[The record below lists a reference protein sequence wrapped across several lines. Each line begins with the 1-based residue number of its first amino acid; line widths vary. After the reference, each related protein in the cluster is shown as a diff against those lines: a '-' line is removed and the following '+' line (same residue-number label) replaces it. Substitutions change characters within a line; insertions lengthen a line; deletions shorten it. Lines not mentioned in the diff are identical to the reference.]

1 MVMALNGIEN
11 DSGEHA
17 YEEREA
23 VAVFDDE
30 KSLNAAVDELFQVG
44 VRQEDLSLLADS
56 ARVQSG
62 SVTTEELED
71 KDNVERKAFVS
82 SDTRVEGLAAL
93 VGVPAYVAGAGAAAI
108 VATGGAALIPTIAVV
123 AGSGLTGGAL
133 GLVFARAFGRRH
145 AERIQQQIADGGLIL
160 WVHAADPTND
170 AKIIEILKRH
180 SARDVHVHV
189 VKRSWGVADVP
200 LHDFNPDPLLR
211 S

>member
-1 MVMALNGIEN
+1 MVGNSDKDN
-11 DSGEHA
+11 DSGEHI

-23 VAVFDDE
+23 VAVFNDE
-30 KSLNAAVDELFQVG
+30 KSLNAAVDELLQAG
-44 VRQEDLSLLADS
+44 VPQEDLSLLADS

-62 SVTTEELED
+62 AVTTEELED
-71 KDNVERKAFVS
+71 KDGVERKAYVS
-82 SDTRVEGLAAL
+82 SDSRVEGMAAM

-123 AGSGLTGGAL
+123 CGSGLTGGAL

-145 AERIQQQIADGGLIL
+145 AERIQQQIQDGGLIL
-160 WVHAADPTND
+160 WVHAADP
-170 AKIIEILKRH
+170 AKDGKIVDILKRH
-180 SARDVHVHV
+180 SARDVHFHV

-200 LHDFNPDPLLR
+200 LHNFNPDPLLE